1 MPHLHLARRSR
12 LAVCAL
18 GLCAL
23 ATMLSGTAAAPA
35 AEPSSFRGEYT
46 VSYLGLS
53 LARAS
58 FSSRYADGAY
68 SIDGSVASAGLATIF
83 DDTRGTLKAT
93 GRIAG
98 DQLVPTAFRADY
110 TSGKKA
116 SLVDIRFA
124 GGRVVST
131 KVLPPPKKRGRNWF
145 PLRAGDLA
153 GVADPIAATAV
164 PAPSLDKVCGRT
176 VKMYDGEM
184 RANLVLS
191 PVEKGTIAV
200 TGYEGPTIT
209 CRMQF
214 QPVSGYRKGRKALE
228 FLRTKSRIVVTFAP
242 LGRTGIYAPIH
253 ATVGTQIGTIT
264 IHARRFEAG

>member
-1 MPHLHLARRSR
+1 MPRSR
-12 LAVCAL
+12 LSSFSYPALCGLAICASV
-18 GLCAL
+18 
-23 ATMLSGTAAAPA
+23 TMLPATAAAPA
-35 AEPSSFRGEYT
+35 AEPSSFRGDYT

-58 FSSRYADGAY
+58 FSSRYANGSY

-93 GRIAG
+93 GRIG
-98 DQLVPTAFRADY
+98 DEQLMPTAFRADY

-124 GGRVVST
+124 NGRVADT
-131 KVLPPPKKRGRNWF
+131 KVLPPPKKRGRDWF

-191 PVEKGTIAV
+191 PVETGTIVV
-200 TGYEGPTIT
+200 TGYEGPTVT

-228 FLRTKSRIVVTFAP
+228 FLRTKSRIIVTFAP

-264 IHARRFEAG
+264 IHARRFEAS